1 MYNITIIYIPCDFTS
16 LLYFIRSIVGVELT
30 VNKLVNRLSC
40 VSKMYQICS
49 NLLAI
54 KIYEINK
61 LINLLMILYVPLTC
75 VGQ

>member
-1 MYNITIIYIPCDFTS
+1 MYKINIMLPGGITS
-16 LLYFIRSIVGVELT
+16 MLYFIRSIAGVELT

-75 VGQ
+75 AGQ